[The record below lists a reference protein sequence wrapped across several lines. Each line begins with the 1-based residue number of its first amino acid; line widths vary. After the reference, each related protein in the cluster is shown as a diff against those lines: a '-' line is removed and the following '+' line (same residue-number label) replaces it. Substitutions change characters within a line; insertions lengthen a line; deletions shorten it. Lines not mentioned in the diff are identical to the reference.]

1 MRTTSLAALEKS
13 LPKLGSNRAKIYQFI
28 IDKQEYGATD
38 QEIQTHLKM
47 PGDTLRPARL
57 SLSKDDLIYD
67 SGKTRQNINGNQC
80 IVWVSSEIIQRG
92 LF

>member
-28 IDKQEYGATD
+28 VDKQEFGATD
-38 QEIQTHLKM
+38 QEIQNALRM
-47 PGDTLRPARL
+47 SGDTLRPARL
-57 SLSKDDLIYD
+57 SLSKDELIYD

-80 IVWVSSEIIQRG
+80 IVWVISDIKQIG
-92 LF
+92 MF